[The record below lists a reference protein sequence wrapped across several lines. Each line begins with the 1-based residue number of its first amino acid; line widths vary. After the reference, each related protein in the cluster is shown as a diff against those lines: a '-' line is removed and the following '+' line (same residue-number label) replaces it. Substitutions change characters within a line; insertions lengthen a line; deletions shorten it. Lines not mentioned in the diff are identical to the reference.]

1 VSDAVHCSGLPGVH
15 HRELHRSGDE
25 AEWRRLNID
34 PVPVALRLWQ
44 RHGRMIPP
52 ALVRELSLRRERNLM
67 VLTKDRIG

>member
-1 VSDAVHCSGLPGVH
+1 VH

-25 AEWRRLNID
+25 AAWRRLNID

-44 RHGRMIPP
+44 RHGR
-52 ALVRELSLRRERNLM
+52 ATLVRELSLRRERNLM